1 MMEMDDRDSAKCQ
14 NSERGDMMG
23 ISKIVNEEKDKN
35 VNSLL
40 LHFETQTGS
49 GWTKTRVSWDF
60 SFLEREGA
68 PSL

>member
-1 MMEMDDRDSAKCQ
+1 MK
-14 NSERGDMMG
+14 G

-35 VNSLL
+35 VNSIL

-49 GWTKTRVSWDF
+49 GWIETGVGWDF